1 MYYYKPPITMTGWVE
16 TFEYKQY
23 SFTCEM
29 NAFLIYRLD
38 EVNAYEEFAEEDIM
52 LAEQG
57 LNEWAL
63 GVDHGS

>member
-38 EVNAYEEFAEEDIM
+38 EIPANAYDEFAEE

-57 LNEWAL
+57 FRC
-63 GVDHGS
+63 

>member
-1 MYYYKPPITMTGWVE
+1 MYYYKPPITMIGWVE

-29 NAFLIYRLD
+29 KPFLIYRLD